1 MDEFLR
7 DTYSIVALFEQAPAC
22 GDIRRAHLITTPFAI
37 LETCFILQRDH
48 GWPLGRTAELAETLM
63 ESVPPIDVRLLAAA
77 AAWRL
82 RSPAKAMHYS
92 YADAFG
98 YLMSRRLGLTFLTGD
113 RAFSGLP
120 GVEIRR

>member
-1 MDEFLR
+1 MNEFLW
-7 DTYSIVALFEQAPAC
+7 DTYSIVALFEEAPAY
-22 GDIRRAHLITTPFAI
+22 GDLRQSHIITTPLAI
-37 LETCFILQRDH
+37 METCFILQRNHD
-48 GWPLGRTAELAETLM
+48 WPLDRAAELAETLM
-63 ESVPPIDVRLLAAA
+63 ESVPPIDGRLLAAA

-82 RSPAKAMHYS
+82 RSSTKERHYS

-113 RAFSGLP
+113 RAFAGLP